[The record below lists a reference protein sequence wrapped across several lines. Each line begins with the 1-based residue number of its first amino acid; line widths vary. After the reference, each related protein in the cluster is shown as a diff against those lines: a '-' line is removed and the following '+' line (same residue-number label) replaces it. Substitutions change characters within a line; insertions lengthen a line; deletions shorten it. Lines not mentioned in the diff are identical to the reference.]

1 MRRKTNLKQSAGRPP
16 INRTLGLK
24 QGFAAL
30 AGLLGLLGVVG
41 CSKPQAAPAA
51 PPVVPVTVT
60 TVVQKTVPVQV
71 TAIGNVEAYSTVSIK
86 AQLSG
91 EVVGVHFREGQDVR
105 KGQLLFTIDKR
116 PFEAALQEA
125 IANLARDRARAENAR
140 IQAQRYAKLL
150 AEGVVSSQQNDQAV
164 ADADALNATVRADEA
179 AVEKAKLDLQ
189 YCTITSPID
198 GRTGSLMV
206 HAGNLVKAND
216 VPILLVINQVT
227 PIYVNFAVPEQYLAD
242 VKKYMATGKL
252 KVQAIVADDPKRP
265 EEGMLSFVDNTVDST
280 TGTIHL
286 KGTFA
291 NQQRR
296 LWPGQYVNVVLT
308 LTAQPNAVVVPAQ
321 TVQTGQSGQY
331 VFVVKSDNTVESRPV
346 VPGRTVQ
353 GETIIEKGLQPGE
366 VVVTDGQLRLVPG
379 SKIRIKGGAETS
391 QDAAGQ
397 DKRS

>member
-1 MRRKTNLKQSAGRPP
+1 MSPTNRAPRLPR
-16 INRTLGLK
+16 
-24 QGFAAL
+24 GFAAL
-30 AGLLGLLGVVG
+30 ASLLGLLVAAG
-41 CSKPQAAPAA
+41 CSKPQAAPAG
-51 PPVVPVTVT
+51 PPVVPVTVA

-86 AQLSG
+86 AQVSG
-91 EVVGVHFREGQDVR
+91 IITEVHFREGQDVH

-116 PFEAALQEA
+116 PFEAALHEA

-140 IQAQRYAKLL
+140 IQARRYEKLL

-164 ADADALNATVRADEA
+164 ADADSLDATVRADEA
-179 AVEKAKLDLQ
+179 AVERAKLNLA
-189 YCTITSPID
+189 YCTIKSPMD
-198 GRTGSLMV
+198 GRTGSLMI
-206 HAGNLVKAND
+206 HPGGLVKEND
-216 VPILLVINQVT
+216 VPVLLVINQLN

-242 VKKYMATGKL
+242 VKKYMAERKL
-252 KVQAIVADDPKRP
+252 KVQAFVPDDPKRP
-265 EEGMLSFVDNTVDST
+265 EEGPLTFVDNAVDNT

-286 KGTFA
+286 KATFV
-291 NQQRR
+291 NQRR

-366 VVVTDGQLRLVPG
+366 VVVTDGQLQLVPG
-379 SKIRIKGGAETS
+379 SKIRIKGGGETS
-391 QDAAGQ
+391 QAAAGQ
-397 DKRS
+397 GKHS